1 MNTYQQ
7 RTEQLQGELQR
18 VGLDGCVILPGA
30 NFAYYS
36 GQFKSVDLLTTIL
49 VIPATGSPIA
59 DRPVFL
65 LVGFEKYTT
74 ELAMPYP
81 ADYITYEPNINGYKT
96 GFAALA
102 KQMDLY
108 NRRIG
113 IESTGMRFQ
122 EAEALRT
129 AAATIALEPID
140 GILAGIRATKS
151 AEEIEIL
158 RQAARIT
165 EAALDATITDIRPGM
180 TEIELRNRFNLEMLR
195 AGAEGPGFDSLVVSG
210 PRGFL
215 QHAAPSD
222 RAIVPGDPFL
232 LDVGARYRGYT
243 ADITRTFVLGP
254 VSDEFAAI
262 YKIVREANAA
272 GRGAAVPGA
281 TAEEVDQATRSVIER
296 AGYAEMFIH
305 GTGHGIGLDVH
316 EPPRIAP
323 GDNTILRPGMVFTIE
338 PGIYVTG
345 KFGVRIEDDIA
356 ITESGNDQLTIFSRD
371 LMVL

>member
-18 VGLDGCVILPGA
+18 VGLDGCVMLPGA

-36 GQFKSVDLLTTIL
+36 GQFKFVDLLTTIL

-65 LVGFEKYTT
+65 LPGFEKYTM

-81 ADYITYEPNINGYKT
+81 ADYITYERNIDGYKT

-102 KQMDLY
+102 KQMDLS

-129 AAATIALEPID
+129 AVATVSLEPID

-180 TEIELRNRFNLEMLR
+180 TEIELRNRFNLEMLK

-210 PRGFL
+210 PRGVL

-232 LDVGARYRGYT
+232 LDVGARHRGYT

-262 YKIVREANAA
+262 YRIVREANAA

-281 TAEEVDQATRSVIER
+281 TAEEVDQAARSVIER

-338 PGIYVTG
+338 PGIYVTE

-356 ITESGNDQLTIFSRD
+356 ITESGNDQLSIFSRD